1 MRSAAILFLF
11 MFYVSGISAQTGK
24 YSVYALKFAS
34 AGERMPASVMA
45 LDANP
50 KDSVNI
56 DFSIWL
62 IKGEDGR
69 NILVD
74 AGFRGDV
81 EGAIDF
87 KLNFYNR
94 PDSVLMKMGLQGSDI
109 TDIIISHPHWDH
121 IDGLP
126 LFPNA
131 KVWMQKEDYTYFA
144 VGAWQKDGNHGGFDP
159 RDVRIFTDLNLAGRL
174 NLVDGDNK
182 EIFPGIT
189 VFTGS
194 KHTFNSQYV
203 RVDTGKKKIILASDN
218 IWIYYSLDHM
228 VGPSKG
234 GTLDNTAYV
243 NAMKRMK
250 TLASDPKLI
259 IPGHDSRV
267 FERFTQVKPGVALIQ

>member
-1 MRSAAILFLF
+1 MRSAAILFLL
-11 MFYVSGISAQTGK
+11 MFYVSGISAQSAK

-234 GTLDNTAYV
+234 GTLDNAAYV

>member
-1 MRSAAILFLF
+1 MRPAAILFLL
-11 MFYVSGISAQTGK
+11 MFYVSGISAQTAK

-34 AGERMPASVMA
+34 AGDRMPASAMA

-50 KDSVNI
+50 KDSVNL
-56 DFSIWL
+56 DFCIWL

-74 AGFRGDV
+74 AGFRGDA
-81 EGAIDF
+81 EGAVEF
-87 KLNFYNR
+87 KLNFFTR

-109 TDIIISHPHWDH
+109 TDIIVSHPHWDH

-250 TLASDPKLI
+250 TLASDIKLI

-267 FERFTQVKPGVALIQ
+267 FERFTQVKPGVVQIQ